1 MAQQLAVSTAETGTL
16 ENISTF
22 YRTNISSNGCA
33 IKKKESILPP
43 AKDQQEG
50 FKARTDGFSAS
61 NSQINVPSATEK
73 TVSRQ
78 EGILGAAKSAI
89 FETNV

>member
-22 YRTNISSNGCA
+22 YRTNIRSNGCA

-50 FKARTDGFSAS
+50 FKARPDGFSAS
-61 NSQINVPSATEK
+61 NSQINVPPATEK
-73 TVSRQ
+73 IVIRQ
-78 EGILGAAKSAI
+78 ECIIGAAKSAI
-89 FETNV
+89 FKTNV